1 MKLLIAGS
9 RSISDFD
16 LTEYIPDDT
25 ELIIS
30 GGAQG
35 VDTIAEKYADKH
47 KISKL
52 ILYPN
57 YSLYGRAAPI
67 KRNEI
72 MVDLADSVL
81 VIWDG
86 KSKGAQYTA
95 KYAEKNGKK
104 TVLILADEKE

>member
-9 RSISDFD
+9 RSIADFD
-16 LTEYIPDDT
+16 LTEYIPEGI

-30 GGAQG
+30 GGAKG

-52 ILYPN
+52 ILHPN

-72 MVDLADSVL
+72 MVDLADNVL

-86 KSKGAQYTA
+86 KSKGAMYTA
-95 KYAEKNGKK
+95 DYAKKKGKDVIVV
-104 TVLILADEKE
+104 TVE

>member
-30 GGAQG
+30 GGAKG

-57 YSLYGRAAPI
+57 YS
-67 KRNEI
+67 
-72 MVDLADSVL
+72 
-81 VIWDG
+81 
-86 KSKGAQYTA
+86 SK
-95 KYAEKNGKK
+95 
-104 TVLILADEKE
+104 

>member
-9 RSISDFD
+9 RSIADFD
-16 LTEYIPDDT
+16 LTEYIPDGI

-30 GGAQG
+30 GGAKG

-52 ILYPN
+52 ILHPN

-72 MVDLADSVL
+72 MVDLADNVL

-86 KSKGAQYTA
+86 KSKGAMYTA
-95 KYAEKNGKK
+95 EYAKKKGKDVIVV
-104 TVLILADEKE
+104 TVE

>member
-9 RSISDFD
+9 RSIADFD
-16 LTEYIPDDT
+16 LTEYIPEGI

-30 GGAQG
+30 GGAKG

-52 ILYPN
+52 ILHPN

-72 MVDLADSVL
+72 MVDLADNVL

-86 KSKGAQYTA
+86 KSKGAMYTA
-95 KYAEKNGKK
+95 EYAKKKGKDVIVV
-104 TVLILADEKE
+104 TVE